1 MLIASAQFHPRGA
14 KVEGLQRE
22 ETQLL
27 RLVAR
32 QELLLPHDVEIAGE
46 ELRADCA
53 VPSAALGLHQFQPRF
68 DGLVIEGR
76 ADQIGRAHVWTPVT
90 NAHLVCRLL
99 LEKKKAAI
107 LITDKLVITII
118 NKSTTDMYI
127 ISLLS

>member
-1 MLIASAQFHPRGA
+1 MASVMFSLLLMFFFSSRRRHTRCALVTGVQTCALPISSAQFHPRGA

-53 VPSAALGLHQFQPRF
+53 VPSAALGLHQFQTRF

-76 ADQIGRAHVWTPVT
+76 AYSA
-90 NAHLVCRLL
+90 RLL
-99 LEKKKAAI
+99 DL
-107 LITDKLVITII
+107 LMLVIG
-118 NKSTTDMYI
+118 KASAQAD
-127 ISLLS
+127 